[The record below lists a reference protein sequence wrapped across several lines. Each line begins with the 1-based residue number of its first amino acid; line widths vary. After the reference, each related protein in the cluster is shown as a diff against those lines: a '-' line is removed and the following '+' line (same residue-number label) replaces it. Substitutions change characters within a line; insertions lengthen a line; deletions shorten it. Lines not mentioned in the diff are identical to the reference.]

1 MFTGHNVN
9 KCNEDGLCYTSSMD
23 TYSFVQKPHKGFPL
37 IHVPSSPPVLG
48 GFVILCS
55 GLLLIASFAIL
66 YLLSVSILAQLVRLL
81 SVWKPNSPTVVLL
94 CLFAHHLHPS
104 GSTPGYRQ
112 LVHALGHLRHTV
124 CTCSFRTQRI
134 PLTTGAW
141 LWWKKLHYFS
151 FTLWHHLAWKLRT
164 CVIVS

>member
-1 MFTGHNVN
+1 MLHKLNGHLLFCP
-9 KCNEDGLCYTSSMD
+9 KATQGFSSH
-23 TYSFVQKPHKGFPL
+23 TCTFL
-37 IHVPSSPPVLG
+37 PSSSWW
-48 GFVILCS
+48 LCDTVFW
-55 GLLLIASFAIL
+55 IAANCQLWIPFAIL

-151 FTLWHHLAWKLRT
+151 FSLWHHLTWKLRT